1 MRLIINADDFGLSKS
16 ISDGIVE
23 GIKKGYI
30 TSTTV
35 MANMP
40 YAEYA
45 INQAIENNINC
56 IGLHI
61 NLTVGKPI
69 IKNDNLTDNN
79 GVFYYNKSQIENK
92 NLTYEDA
99 YNEIIAQI
107 EKINE
112 YSKGK
117 IKIDHL
123 DAHHFLVQNNEIIK
137 KAAIEVAN
145 KLNIPLRNEGVSEVK
160 CPDVLYTNF
169 TIENVNVKAI
179 RNMISLYKDKNM
191 VVELA
196 VHPGYID
203 EYTKTITSYIGR
215 EKELKVLKEAKE
227 KGFFNGIEL
236 INFSQF

>member
-92 NLTYEDA
+92 NLT
-99 YNEIIAQI
+99 
-107 EKINE
+107 
-112 YSKGK
+112 
-117 IKIDHL
+117 
-123 DAHHFLVQNNEIIK
+123 
-137 KAAIEVAN
+137 
-145 KLNIPLRNEGVSEVK
+145 
-160 CPDVLYTNF
+160 
-169 TIENVNVKAI
+169 
-179 RNMISLYKDKNM
+179 
-191 VVELA
+191 
-196 VHPGYID
+196 
-203 EYTKTITSYIGR
+203 
-215 EKELKVLKEAKE
+215 
-227 KGFFNGIEL
+227 
-236 INFSQF
+236 